1 MGEFFGFAFPGIP
14 YGCTYAI
21 VAVGLVL
28 TYQATG
34 VFNFAFG
41 AQAYTSAFFFVY
53 LIQDKGFPVWLAFIV
68 SVCALAPL
76 LGLIFDRFLF
86 RLIPNTNQTAKVVTG
101 LSLFVALGALLP
113 IIFGSAP
120 QFNPPSLL
128 LNPNTVYFSVG
139 STPVNGLDLSTMIIT
154 AIVLVL
160 VVVLMRGTSLGLQMR
175 AAVESRRLVQL
186 DGVNAE
192 GVVAFAWAISSLLA
206 GLAGVLLAP
215 LYAQLQPNDYATLT
229 VAAIAAAAWG
239 VLRSLPIAALTGIL
253 IGVIEGIAQGYL
265 PPQGILH
272 ASLLPSLPFIVL
284 IGALLLLPGLRTL
297 EDATDPM
304 AAVDP
309 PTPPVT
315 AAIRAPQLD
324 RAITISWRVLL
335 VGFFVSMVTWVPVT
349 WITIF
354 TTGLTL
360 STIFLSI
367 TLVTG
372 MAGQLSLCQAT
383 LAGIGA
389 FTAAQLAVHIGLPF
403 LVGVLVGAAL
413 SAVVAVVLAVASLRL
428 KGLGLTLLT
437 LAAALFFDNTIFPL
451 NSVSGGPSGTGVT
464 INNVSLGPI
473 TFTPLSAK
481 GYFVLAFV
489 VLAACTFLVMLV
501 KKGTIGQ
508 YLASIRGSQT
518 AAAGI
523 GINISW
529 NKVLVFAMAGAIAGV
544 GGAINAAVL
553 GTIGPNNFNYEFSLV
568 YVVVVITTGVSTVE
582 GAIQAGVGFVVI
594 QQLLSYLPARLG
606 AGSLTYLLFA
616 FGAVTYAAH
625 PEGILEY
632 QRRRW
637 TLRFQRLLF
646 KNRDESLLAT
656 PPAPVDHVA

>member
-1 MGEFFGFAFPGIP
+1 
-14 YGCTYAI
+14 
-21 VAVGLVL
+21 
-28 TYQATG
+28 
-34 VFNFAFG
+34 
-41 AQAYTSAFFFVY
+41 
-53 LIQDKGFPVWLAFIV
+53 
-68 SVCALAPL
+68 
-76 LGLIFDRFLF
+76 
-86 RLIPNTNQTAKVVTG
+86 
-101 LSLFVALGALLP
+101 
-113 IIFGSAP
+113 
-120 QFNPPSLL
+120 
-128 LNPNTVYFSVG
+128 
-139 STPVNGLDLSTMIIT
+139 
-154 AIVLVL
+154 
-160 VVVLMRGTSLGLQMR
+160 
-175 AAVESRRLVQL
+175 
-186 DGVNAE
+186 
-192 GVVAFAWAISSLLA
+192 
-206 GLAGVLLAP
+206 
-215 LYAQLQPNDYATLT
+215 
-229 VAAIAAAAWG
+229 
-239 VLRSLPIAALTGIL
+239 
-253 IGVIEGIAQGYL
+253 
-265 PPQGILH
+265 
-272 ASLLPSLPFIVL
+272 
-284 IGALLLLPGLRTL
+284 
-297 EDATDPM
+297 
-304 AAVDP
+304 
-309 PTPPVT
+309 
-315 AAIRAPQLD
+315 
-324 RAITISWRVLL
+324 
-335 VGFFVSMVTWVPVT
+335 
-349 WITIF
+349 
-354 TTGLTL
+354 
-360 STIFLSI
+360 
-367 TLVTG
+367 
-372 MAGQLSLCQAT
+372 
-383 LAGIGA
+383 
-389 FTAAQLAVHIGLPF
+389 
-403 LVGVLVGAAL
+403 
-413 SAVVAVVLAVASLRL
+413 
-428 KGLGLTLLT
+428 
-437 LAAALFFDNTIFPL
+437 
-451 NSVSGGPSGTGVT
+451 VT